1 MRRIRQRPQFR
12 KDLRRQKLLGKNLE
26 DLFAAVELLADDG
39 ELPAGYRPHLL
50 TREWSG
56 FWECHIEPDW
66 LLIYD
71 VTDEE
76 VILSR
81 TGTHADLFD

>member
-1 MRRIRQRPQFR
+1 MRRVKQWPQFR
-12 KDLRRQKLLGKNLE
+12 ADLRRQRQRGRNLE
-26 DLFAAVELLADDG
+26 DLFAAIGLLAEDG
-39 ELPAGYRPHLL
+39 ELPASYRPHRL

-71 VTDEE
+71 VNDDQ
-76 VILSR
+76 VSLVR
-81 TGTHADLFD
+81 TGTHSDLFE